1 MAALVPGDPS
11 SGPIWIVSYFRSFV
25 LSYFRT
31 FIVSYFR
38 SFVLSY
44 FRIFGRDFQLKIAI
58 EGVACGPRRDFWL

>member
-11 SGPIWIVSYFRSFV
+11 SGPVW
-25 LSYFRT
+25 
-31 FIVSYFR
+31 IVSYFR

-58 EGVACGPRRDFWL
+58 EGVACGPRRDFWS